1 MYVMGGFFI
10 TCVFVHLLYKS
21 SSCLDLHHCL
31 VKQRKLKLHISVAL
45 LTRLPEMEKLNYINM
60 NGIYGDVD
68 LNTLVQAYDA
78 GLILQYLV
86 DMIDLTEAQQLVGNV
101 SLDESL
107 SALDASIILQYMVH
121 QIDSLPYDTA
131 QGELLAAGGLGIG
144 GEYFTPG
151 TSTII
156 PVLLQEGLNI
166 YSFEGEIDMNIDHF
180 TLDSIGWS
188 ANVDSYAV
196 EAMVDSNNHI
206 VFAGASSHGYDFS
219 GSLMQLYGTVEMGF
233 EGDSLVISVDKL
245 MLNENLEFIDYQIGV
260 LINTV
265 SLDQFALIPEHFSV
279 KPNYPNPFNPV
290 THLDY
295 GIPASRD
302 IQIRI
307 YDVTGRI
314 VQELK
319 FIDQAAGWYTYTWNG
334 TNFAGEAVS
343 SGLYLCQIQS
353 GREFEVEK
361 MLFIK

>member
-279 KPNYPNPFNPV
+279 KPNPLTRETFTLPV
-290 THLDY
+290 DL
-295 GIPASRD
+295 
-302 IQIRI
+302 
-307 YDVTGRI
+307 
-314 VQELK
+314 
-319 FIDQAAGWYTYTWNG
+319 
-334 TNFAGEAVS
+334 
-343 SGLYLCQIQS
+343 
-353 GREFEVEK
+353 
-361 MLFIK
+361 